1 MQPLRKDHVDHY
13 KEFVRDEFSN
23 ASNRVEREISQQ
35 AQDKVE
41 EVGDKFAQVINKN
54 LPSLIKDMAKKDKAL
69 RDFQDKRQSIE
80 NDLRYEAQKIAD
92 QITEIFNNTI
102 KRNKWDMSRIDV
114 CIKDDNDAV
123 DYITKKIKKA
133 CYEEAEVHAR
143 AKHKLY
149 HALENKRK
157 KCLNI
162 LYTGSHIQPT
172 LVELQKEMATANIP
186 LELPNSLLALPQGSK

>member
-13 KEFVRDEFSN
+13 KEVVRDEFSI
-23 ASNRVEREISQQ
+23 ASNKVEREISQQ

-41 EVGDKFAQVINKN
+41 EKGDKFAQVIHKT
-54 LPSLIKDMAKKDKAL
+54 LPDLIKDMAKKEKAL
-69 RDFQDKRQSIE
+69 RDFQSKKMSME
-80 NDLRYEAQKIAD
+80 HDLRIDAQVIAD
-92 QITEIFNNTI
+92 KITEIFNNTI
-102 KRNKWDMSRIDV
+102 KRNKWDMNKICID
-114 CIKDDNDAV
+114 IHDDKDPV

-143 AKHKLY
+143 AQHKLY
-149 HALENKRK
+149 HALENKKK

-172 LVELQKEMATANIP
+172 LVELSKEMKTANI
-186 LELPNSLLALPQGSK
+186 ELQIPSSLLALPSK

>member
-13 KEFVRDEFSN
+13 KDFVRDEFSL

-41 EVGDKFAQVINKN
+41 EVGDKFATVIHKN
-54 LPSLIKDMAKKDKAL
+54 LPSLIKDMAKKEKAL
-69 RDFQDKRQSIE
+69 RDFQNKKLSME
-80 NDLRYEAQKIAD
+80 HDLRVEAQKIAD
-92 QITEIFNNTI
+92 QITEIFNNI
-102 KRNKWDMSRIDV
+102 KKRNKWDMQNIN
-114 CIKDDNDAV
+114 ININDDNDAV
-123 DYITKKIKKA
+123 DYIHKKIKKA
-133 CYEEAEVHAR
+133 CYEEAEAHAR

-149 HALENKRK
+149 HALEGKKK

-172 LVELQKEMATANIP
+172 LVELQKEMATANIQ
-186 LELPNSLLALPQGSK
+186 LDLPNSLLALPSK

>member
-13 KEFVRDEFSN
+13 KEFVRDEFSI

-41 EVGDKFAQVINKN
+41 EVGDKFSQVINKN
-54 LPSLIKDMAKKDKAL
+54 LPSLIKDMAKKEKAL

-102 KRNKWDMSRIDV
+102 KRNKWDMSRINID
-114 CIKDDNDAV
+114 IHDDKDAV

-143 AKHKLY
+143 AQHKLY
-149 HALENKRK
+149 HALE
-157 KCLNI
+157 LSLI
-162 LYTGSHIQPT
+162 HI
-172 LVELQKEMATANIP
+172 
-186 LELPNSLLALPQGSK
+186 

>member
-13 KEFVRDEFSN
+13 KDFVRDEFSI

-41 EVGDKFAQVINKN
+41 EVGDKFASVINKN
-54 LPSLIKDMAKKDKAL
+54 LPSLIKDMAKKEKAL
-69 RDFQDKRQSIE
+69 RDFQSKKQSME
-80 NDLRYEAQKIAD
+80 HDLRVDAQLVAD
-92 QITEIFNNTI
+92 KITEIFNNVK
-102 KRNKWDMSRIDV
+102 KRNKWDMQRIDV
-114 CIKDDNDAV
+114 RISDDNDAV

-143 AKHKLY
+143 AQHKLY
-149 HALENKRK
+149 HALESKKK

-172 LVELQKEMATANIP
+172 LVELQKEMATANIQ
-186 LELPNSLLALPQGSK
+186 LDLPNSLLALPSK